1 MWHCSWRFISPLHNN
16 FSEKNYL
23 TVIFSHFSRTVCLSF
38 FVEHIGS
45 NQNVFC
51 SSTPKNMHFAVSTL
65 LTHLSFAEQ
74 ISIVLRNETN
84 VCDQY
89 GGLGVR

>member
-1 MWHCSWRFISPLHNN
+1 MI
-16 FSEKNYL
+16 
-23 TVIFSHFSRTVCLSF
+23 
-38 FVEHIGS
+38 
-45 NQNVFC
+45 
-51 SSTPKNMHFAVSTL
+51 FAVSTL

-89 GGLGVR
+89 GGLEVP